1 MEYINEFHK
10 EWIERTRQSIASWS
24 KRPASPEEVRKQ
36 QEKLNQQRAIREDK
50 QKKQASVIHERPI
63 KNQGTGSNPPEFQ
76 GWQRNIRLRPSCAPL
91 SAPYFSTASAVY
103 SEQLGK
109 KRQRRPRIGLITYL

>member
-24 KRPASPEEVRKQ
+24 KRPEEVRKQ

-50 QKKQASVIHERPI
+50 QK
-63 KNQGTGSNPPEFQ
+63 N
-76 GWQRNIRLRPSCAPL
+76 
-91 SAPYFSTASAVY
+91 
-103 SEQLGK
+103 
-109 KRQRRPRIGLITYL
+109 